1 MLKMGKLKEKDV
13 ELFLLENRDFFV
25 KHPAILAEMDFE
37 EEKGDISSLLQRQ
50 VARLRDEQNK
60 LRAFIKFFRNW

>member
-1 MLKMGKLKEKDV
+1 MGKLKEKDV

-37 EEKGDISSLLQRQ
+37 EEKGDISSLL
-50 VARLRDEQNK
+50 EFKFNK
-60 LRAFIKFFRNW
+60 VVNDLFLGSPDRY